1 MKPHSWLSW
10 CISCFAQGKRNN
22 WMSKYLPAP
31 LLGKSGHDLHHLW
44 KNSSN
49 REEPCGKHAEHA
61 SHMRQQDQPAPLRYS
76 VWEHPKCPE
85 DPALSSSLVS
95 SPTSL
100 LLLIGLLSH
109 TLSFPQIPNC
119 LLFFFVTALAQFG
132 ELPSSLYIPVTSQM
146 SPLQRDLPKLCS
158 PGSSR
163 THVLSPQ
170 SVMFFPQSHKNNSL
184 SPETG
189 FIYLAQII

>member
-1 MKPHSWLSW
+1 MIFTTYGRTAPTVRSHVVNTQSTLHICDNRTNPPHSGILSE
-10 CISCFAQGKRNN
+10 STRNVPRTQPCLLA
-22 WMSKYLPAP
+22 SFHPP
-31 LLGKSGHDLHHLW
+31 LLFF
-44 KNSSN
+44 
-49 REEPCGKHAEHA
+49 C
-61 SHMRQQDQPAPLRYS
+61 
-76 VWEHPKCPE
+76 
-85 DPALSSSLVS
+85 SLGS
-95 SPTSL
+95 
-100 LLLIGLLSH
+100 SH
-109 TLSFPQIPNC
+109 THFLFLKSQTVY
-119 LLFFFVTALAQFG
+119 FFFVTALAQLG

-170 SVMFFPQSHKNNSL
+170 SVMFFPQSYKNNSL

>member
-10 CISCFAQGKRNN
+10 CISCFPQGKRNN

-61 SHMRQQDQPAPLRYS
+61 SHMRQQDQPAPLRCS

-100 LLLIGLLSH
+100 LLLIGLQSH

-119 LLFFFVTALAQFG
+119 LLFL
-132 ELPSSLYIPVTSQM
+132 SSWVLCIFWSHLKCHLFREICQNSAPQA
-146 SPLQRDLPKLCS
+146 PLTHTFSHLNLLCS
-158 PGSSR
+158 
-163 THVLSPQ
+163 SPNLT
-170 SVMFFPQSHKNNSL
+170 K
-184 SPETG
+184 
-189 FIYLAQII
+189 IIL